1 MIRLDGSAHR
11 LERMMIYKAFD
22 GILAGDSE
30 PELIEFVQLYHAG
43 SPHIRQ
49 EIRHRVTYYIRMHF
63 AKQNPRTSGS
73 R

>member
-30 PELIEFVQLYHAG
+30 TDLIEFVRLYHAG
-43 SPHIRQ
+43 SPHIRS
-49 EIRHRVTYYIRMHF
+49 EVRRGVTYHISMHF
-63 AKQNPRTSGS
+63 SKKNPRTGGN

>member
-49 EIRHRVTYYIRMHF
+49 EIRHMVIYRIRLHL
-63 AKQNPRTSGS
+63 AKKR
-73 R
+73 